1 VLGVLRKNRQGS
13 RVVIDISSTTIKL
26 LELSE
31 SNGGYRVEA
40 YSVASLPQGAVFE
53 KNINNV
59 GEVVS
64 QPKVITSDKQHAT
77 IKSGTEIPY
86 QEGAASGAT
95 TTQFKEAVLKLDVTP
110 NITPDDRILLDLVV
124 NQDSVGELVP
134 SASGG
139 VVPSINTTELTTQVL
154 VGNGETVV
162 LGGVFKNEETI
173 QIQKVPVLGDMPGV
187 GSLFKSTVSTN
198 KKVETL
204 IFITPRILSEVLLD

>member
-1 VLGVLRKNRQGS
+1 MFGALRKNRQGS
-13 RVVIDISSTTIKL
+13 RVGIDISSTTVKL

-59 GEVVS
+59 GEVATAIQSVMHQSRSRATEVVAAVS
-64 QPKVITSDKQHAT
+64 GSSVINKIIA
-77 IKSGTEIPY
+77 
-86 QEGAASGAT
+86 
-95 TTQFKEAVLKLDVTP
+95 
-110 NITPDDRILLDLVV
+110 
-124 NQDSVGELVP
+124 
-134 SASGG
+134 
-139 VVPSINTTELTTQVL
+139 
-154 VGNGETVV
+154 
-162 LGGVFKNEETI
+162 
-173 QIQKVPVLGDMPGV
+173 MPGV

>member
-1 VLGVLRKNRQGS
+1 MFGALRKNRQGS
-13 RVVIDISSTTIKL
+13 RVGIDISSTTVKL

-40 YSVASLPQGAVFE
+40 YSVSSLPQGAVFE

-64 QPKVITSDKQHAT
+64 QPKVITGDKQQAT

-95 TTQFKEAVLKLDVTP
+95 TTQFKEAVLILDVTP

-124 NQDSVGELVP
+124 N
-134 SASGG
+134 
-139 VVPSINTTELTTQVL
+139 
-154 VGNGETVV
+154 
-162 LGGVFKNEETI
+162 
-173 QIQKVPVLGDMPGV
+173 
-187 GSLFKSTVSTN
+187 
-198 KKVETL
+198 
-204 IFITPRILSEVLLD
+204 